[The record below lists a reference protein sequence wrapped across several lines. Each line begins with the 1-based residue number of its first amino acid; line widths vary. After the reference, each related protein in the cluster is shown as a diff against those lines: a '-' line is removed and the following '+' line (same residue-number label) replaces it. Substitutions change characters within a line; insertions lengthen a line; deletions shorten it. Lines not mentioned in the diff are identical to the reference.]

1 MSTSKTQLSRG
12 DILIVDDTP
21 NNLRLLSNILSESGY
36 KVRSALNGKLAL
48 KAVSAAAPDLIL
60 LDITMPQ
67 MNGYEICAFLKS
79 DDETAGIPVIFL
91 SALDRSFDKVKAFQV
106 GGVDYITKP
115 FQVEEVLVRVE
126 NQLTLKK
133 LQTQL
138 EQRVKERTA
147 QLETANQ
154 ELSQEIIKRKR
165 VQKKLVQMALYDSLT
180 GLPNRAFVLERLVQL
195 LERVKLKP
203 SEQFAVLFLDCDRFK
218 VINDS
223 LGHLVGDRLL
233 IEIARRLQSSAP
245 NVETLARLGG
255 DEFTIVLA
263 DVRDLD
269 RVTQLAQR
277 LLEQFKQPFHLD
289 PHEVFINASIG
300 IVLGTA
306 DYQLPEH
313 LLRDADVAMYRAK
326 EKGRAC
332 YQVFDRTMHDRVLAV
347 LQLDTDLRRAIDREE
362 LVVYYQP
369 IVNLKTGRIE
379 GLEALARWKHP
390 TRGFISPME
399 FIPVAEETGLI
410 IPIGEWVL
418 ETACRQ
424 LREWQAQRRQ
434 RDDRTADAPPL
445 TMSVNLS
452 VRQFVQA
459 NLLDR
464 IDTILDRAGVD
475 GGSLKLEI
483 TESAIVENTRSVAT
497 LLAELKSRQI
507 ELSIDDFGTGYS
519 SLSYLHRFPVD
530 TLKIDRSFIMQMEKA
545 RKNQE
550 IVQAI
555 VTLAHHLG
563 MSVIAEGI
571 ETQHQASQ
579 IRTLGGE
586 WGQGLLFSPA
596 IDSQA
601 IADILDRRY
610 RF

>member
-1 MSTSKTQLSRG
+1 MSTLKAQPSKG

-21 NNLRLLSNILSESGY
+21 DNLRLLSNILSESGY
-36 KVRSALNGKLAL
+36 KVRSALNGTLAL
-48 KAVSAAAPDLIL
+48 RAVNAAPPDLIL

-67 MNGYEICAFLKS
+67 MNGYDICKSLKS
-79 DDETAGIPVIFL
+79 DEHTEGIPIIFL

-147 QLETANQ
+147 QLEAVNQ
-154 ELSQEIIKRKR
+154 ELNLEIVKRKR
-165 VQKKLVQMALYDSLT
+165 VQKKLLQMALHDNLT
-180 GLPNRAFVLERLVQL
+180 GLPNRAFLLERLVQL
-195 LERVKLKP
+195 LDRVKQKP

-218 VINDS
+218 VVNDS

-233 IEIARRLQSSAP
+233 VEIARRLQSSVP
-245 NVETLARLGG
+245 QVETLARLGG

-263 DVRDLD
+263 DIRDI
-269 RVTQLAQR
+269 REATELAQQ
-277 LLEQFKQPFHLD
+277 LLELFNHPFYLD
-289 PHEVFINASIG
+289 PHEVFINTSIG
-300 IVLGTA
+300 IVLGTPS
-306 DYQLPEH
+306 YELPEN

-332 YQVFDRTMHDRVLAV
+332 YEVFDRTMHDRVLSF
-347 LQLDTDLRRAIDREE
+347 LQLDTDLRRAMERKE
-362 LVVYYQP
+362 LMVYYQP
-369 IVNLKTGRIE
+369 IVALDTGYID
-379 GLEALARWKHP
+379 GFEALARWKHP

-399 FIPVAEETGLI
+399 FIPAAEETGLI
-410 IPIGEWVL
+410 IPIGQWVL

-424 LREWQAQRRQ
+424 LREWQTQRRQ
-434 RDDRTADAPPL
+434 RCSADEDALPL

-459 NLLDR
+459 NLLEQ
-464 IDTILDRAGVD
+464 IDEILTRHQLE

-483 TESAIVENTRSVAT
+483 TESAIMENTRSVAT
-497 LLAELKSRQI
+497 LLQELKSRHIQ
-507 ELSIDDFGTGYS
+507 LSIDDFGTGYS

-530 TLKIDRSFIMQMEKA
+530 TLKIDRSFITRMESG
-545 RKNQE
+545 RKNKE
-550 IVQAI
+550 IVGAI
-555 VTLAHHLG
+555 ITLAHHLG
-563 MSVIAEGI
+563 MGIVAEGI
-571 ETQHQASQ
+571 ETQPQARQ
-579 IRTLGGE
+579 IRAIGGK

-596 IDSQA
+596 IESA
-601 IADILDRRY
+601 AAGTILDRQY